1 MRKKVIVLGA
11 GLVGLPMA
19 LDLAQGE
26 EFDVSVAD
34 INSSRFRYLETNGI
48 NTVKADLRNKE
59 SLQQSISGFDYII
72 NAVPGF
78 MGFNTLRTCIE
89 AGKDTIDIAFFPEDV
104 YDLNDLAKK
113 NNVVVISDIGV
124 APGMSN
130 LLTGYAAYKLDQV
143 DDVKIFVGG
152 LPRIRTQPWE
162 YKAVFSP
169 TDIIEEYTRPARI
182 VRNGEI
188 VTIDPLTEIEHLEFE
203 KIGTLEAFNSDGLR
217 SLLFNI
223 KAENMVEKT
232 LRYPGYAKKIKFLSD
247 NGFFASKP
255 IKVGNNE
262 VSPLDVT
269 SAILFD
275 SWKLH
280 EKEEDLT
287 VMRISVSGKIN
298 NEKCT
303 YQFDLY
309 DEYSRET
316 EIHSMARTTG
326 YTATTALRLLSSNR
340 YSKPG
345 INLGENLGKDVEVVN
360 FMLDGLK
367 SKGINYIMKQ
377 Y

>member
-1 MRKKVIVLGA
+1 MRKKVLVLGA

-19 LDLAQGE
+19 LDLAMGE

-34 INSSRFRYLETNGI
+34 IDNSRFEYLESKNIKTI
-48 NTVKADLRNKE
+48 KEDLRNKA
-59 SLQQSISGFDYII
+59 SLQQLISGYDFIL

-78 MGFNTLRTCIE
+78 MGFSTLRTCIE
-89 AGKDTIDIAFFPEDV
+89 EGKNTVDIAFFPEDV
-104 YDLNDLAKK
+104 YELNDLALQ
-113 NNVVVISDIGV
+113 NNVIVISDIGV

-130 LLTGYAAYKLDQV
+130 LLTGYAAQKLDQV

-188 VTIDPLTEIEHLEFE
+188 VTIDPLTEIEHLEFDGV
-203 KIGTLEAFNSDGLR
+203 GTLEAFNSDGLR

-223 KAENMVEKT
+223 KATNMVEKT
-232 LRYPGYAKKIKFLSD
+232 LRYPGYANKIKFLSD
-247 NGFFASKP
+247 NGFFDSNPLK
-255 IKVGNNE
+255 IGDNN

-287 VMRISVSGKIN
+287 VMRITVSGNIN
-298 NEKCT
+298 NEDK
-303 YQFDLY
+303 YWW
-309 DEYSRET
+309 
-316 EIHSMARTTG
+316 
-326 YTATTALRLLSSNR
+326 RLGFSEVLEVN
-340 YSKPG
+340 KTIG
-345 INLGENLGKDVEVVN
+345 VINVVRRMSGKE
-360 FMLDGLK
+360 MP
-367 SKGINYIMKQ
+367 STPR
-377 Y
+377 